1 MKLGRDKVKSGAELV
16 EIRRRLTDA
25 GQKVVFTN
33 GCFDIL
39 HVGHLRYLEAARHLG
54 DILIVAVNSDASVRG
69 IKGDE
74 RPIIGE
80 RDRVEMV
87 AGLHCVDYAILFSEE
102 TPFQIIERLQ
112 PDVLAK
118 GGDWPKEQIV
128 GRDIV
133 ERRGGQVVTIEFE
146 RGYSTSGIIGRIRQ
160 GSRVV

>member
-1 MKLGRDKVKSGAELV
+1 MQPGRYKVKSSEELA
-16 EIRRRLTDA
+16 EIRVKLAESGLR
-25 GQKVVFTN
+25 VVFTN

-39 HVGHLRYLEAARHLG
+39 HVGHLRYLETARDLG
-54 DILIVAVNSDASVRG
+54 DILIVAVNSDASVRR
-69 IKGDE
+69 IKGAE
-74 RPIIGE
+74 RPIVGE
-80 RDRVEMV
+80 RERVEMV
-87 AGLHCVDYAILFSEE
+87 AGLHCVDYATLFSEE

-146 RGYSTSGIIGRIRQ
+146 RGYSTSGIIDRIRR
-160 GSRVV
+160 SDRMD